1 MSGTTYF
8 RRAYRMSYA
17 SFWKLHNKVALK
29 IIEASEVPILHLEK
43 FSLSVCIIF
52 YLQINLMYLYQPV
65 FVWHLPC
72 VILRV
77 DPLMT

>member
-17 SFWKLHNKVALK
+17 SFWKLHNKVAPK

-43 FSLSVCIIF
+43 FSLSVRIIY
-52 YLQINLMYLYQPV
+52 YLQIKFNV
-65 FVWHLPC
+65 S
-72 VILRV
+72 I
-77 DPLMT
+77 